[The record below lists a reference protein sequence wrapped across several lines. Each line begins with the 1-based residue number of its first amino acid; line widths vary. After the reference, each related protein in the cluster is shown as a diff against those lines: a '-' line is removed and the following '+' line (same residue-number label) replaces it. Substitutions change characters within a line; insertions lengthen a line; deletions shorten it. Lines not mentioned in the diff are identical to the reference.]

1 MFADRKSSYKL
12 PPTTIRDKLVSQ
24 EARRAKVITF
34 HPHRFIYP
42 DLFARHWKNRNASVP
57 VRFSKDILN
66 SAFFY
71 ALATR
76 AEDRLFKA
84 T

>member
-24 EARRAKVITF
+24 ESRRAKVITF
-34 HPHRFIYP
+34 HPHRFIYT

-57 VRFSKDILN
+57 VRFSKDTLN